1 MELKILI
8 LDDEYIILDG
18 LCSFPWEMY
27 GCRIVGKAMDGEEGM
42 ELIDRYQSDIILS
55 DIKMPEKDGI
65 QVAKYAKEKYSD
77 TQRDPP
83 DFQKK
88 SGGSLFSYFKI
99 CFTDMQYFDSQI
111 PHFHL

>member
-42 ELIDRYQSDIILS
+42 ELIDRYQPDIILS

-65 QVAKYAKEKYSD
+65 QLCTTGDYNWSS
-77 TQRDPP
+77 R
-83 DFQKK
+83 
-88 SGGSLFSYFKI
+88 LFTKTGEF
-99 CFTDMQYFDSQI
+99 
-111 PHFHL
+111 P

>member
-42 ELIDRYQSDIILS
+42 ELIDRYQPDIILS
-55 DIKMPEKDGI
+55 DITVSYTHLTLP
-65 QVAKYAKEKYSD
+65 
-77 TQRDPP
+77 TN
-83 DFQKK
+83 
-88 SGGSLFSYFKI
+88 SLV
-99 CFTDMQYFDSQI
+99 
-111 PHFHL
+111 

>member
-42 ELIDRYQSDIILS
+42 ELIDRYQPDIILS

-65 QVAKYAKEKYSD
+65 QVAKYAKEKYPD
-77 TQRDPP
+77 TEIDVYKR
-83 DFQKK
+83 
-88 SGGSLFSYFKI
+88 
-99 CFTDMQYFDSQI
+99 QI
-111 PHFHL
+111 RIFLKAWGRAYPAES

>member
-42 ELIDRYQSDIILS
+42 ELIIS
-55 DIKMPEKDGI
+55 EKDQKWGGF
-65 QVAKYAKEKYSD
+65 KD
-77 TQRDPP
+77 T
-83 DFQKK
+83 
-88 SGGSLFSYFKI
+88 FK
-99 CFTDMQYFDSQI
+99 F
-111 PHFHL
+111 

>member
-42 ELIDRYQSDIILS
+42 ELIDRYQPDIILS
-55 DIKMPEKDGI
+55 DIKMPEKR
-65 QVAKYAKEKYSD
+65 
-77 TQRDPP
+77 RD
-83 DFQKK
+83 
-88 SGGSLFSYFKI
+88 SGCKI
-99 CFTDMQYFDSQI
+99 CEGKISRYRNYLVDRI
-111 PHFHL
+111 R

>member
-42 ELIDRYQSDIILS
+42 ELIDRYQPDIILS
-55 DIKMPEKDGI
+55 DII
-65 QVAKYAKEKYSD
+65 HSD

>member
-27 GCRIVGKAMDGEEGM
+27 GCRIVGKAMDVMEEF
-42 ELIDRYQSDIILS
+42 LRTVCVPDRIH
-55 DIKMPEKDGI
+55 
-65 QVAKYAKEKYSD
+65 SD

>member
-42 ELIDRYQSDIILS
+42 ELIDINRIL
-55 DIKMPEKDGI
+55 
-65 QVAKYAKEKYSD
+65 Y
-77 TQRDPP
+77 
-83 DFQKK
+83 
-88 SGGSLFSYFKI
+88 
-99 CFTDMQYFDSQI
+99 
-111 PHFHL
+111 

>member
-42 ELIDRYQSDIILS
+42 ELIDRYQKRSTRFSEKIWWISFLLFQNMFYRYAIL
-55 DIKMPEKDGI
+55 
-65 QVAKYAKEKYSD
+65 
-77 TQRDPP
+77 
-83 DFQKK
+83 
-88 SGGSLFSYFKI
+88 
-99 CFTDMQYFDSQI
+99 
-111 PHFHL
+111 

>member
-42 ELIDRYQSDIILS
+42 
-55 DIKMPEKDGI
+55 
-65 QVAKYAKEKYSD
+65 D
-77 TQRDPP
+77 TIVSAMHNRRLQ
-83 DFQKK
+83 
-88 SGGSLFSYFKI
+88 LE
-99 CFTDMQYFDSQI
+99 
-111 PHFHL
+111 

>member
-42 ELIDRYQSDIILS
+42 ELIDRYQPDIILS

-65 QVAKYAKEKYSD
+65 QVAKYAKEKYPD
-77 TQRDPP
+77 TEIILLTGYD
-83 DFQKK
+83 
-88 SGGSLFSYFKI
+88 SFSYAQQAI
-99 CFTDMQYFDSQI
+99 TIGVAD
-111 PHFHL
+111 